1 MTTRT
6 VVLDEL
12 RTGRQE
18 ALDRLFPLV
27 YAELRAIAHR
37 HLAPRRNHS
46 LATTE
51 LVHEVYLKLVDQSRA
66 QWKDRAHFFALAS
79 VAMRHV
85 LVDRAKLRT
94 THKRGGARRQIPLDD
109 AMLVL
114 DEDALL
120 LLAID
125 DAITRLA
132 EREPR
137 LARVV
142 ECRFYGG
149 LSEEEIAEA
158 LGVGLRTIEREWA
171 KARMLLIELLA
182 A

>member
-1 MTTRT
+1 MATRT
-6 VVLDEL
+6 DVLDEL
-12 RTGRQE
+12 RTGGQE

-27 YAELRAIAHR
+27 YGELRAIAHR
-37 HLAPRRNHS
+37 HLSPERNHS

-66 QWKDRAHFFALAS
+66 MWKDRAHFLALAS

-94 THKRGGARRQIPLDD
+94 TRKRGGAQRQIPLDD
-109 AMLVL
+109 AIAVL

-125 DAITRLA
+125 DALTRLA
-132 EREPR
+132 ATEPR

-158 LGVGLRTIEREWA
+158 LGVALRTVERDWA